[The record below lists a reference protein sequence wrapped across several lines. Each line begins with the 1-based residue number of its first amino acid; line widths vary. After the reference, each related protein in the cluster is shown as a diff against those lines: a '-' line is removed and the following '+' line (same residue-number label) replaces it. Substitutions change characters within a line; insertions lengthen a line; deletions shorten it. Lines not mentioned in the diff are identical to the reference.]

1 MAHVVAVVHEPR
13 LVVLHVP
20 VELDVNVA
28 AQLFATS
35 IVTVTL
41 AVEPAHE
48 PLQLV
53 NVAPVS
59 GVAVK
64 TTEEP

>member
-1 MAHVVAVVHEPR
+1 MVAHEPKLLLLQVPVAVE
-13 LVVLHVP
+13 
-20 VELDVNVA
+20 VNVA
-28 AQLFATS
+28 AQLFAAS

-41 AVEPAHE
+41 AVEPEHD
-48 PLQLV
+48 PVQPV